1 MLNEEAYLHMNE
13 VDYFKNFNLGKEID
27 LAGSFAYNALS
38 ILNMEDNVYQ
48 NDQIFLFLY
57 NTAVSVERLQKCV
70 LFIYGNYDET
80 SITDFA
86 ASLKSHDHQMLQSR
100 ITEITH
106 KKLSAEQNSLLML
119 LSGFYLNGR
128 YANYS
133 FGDKFDCKSQLEEF
147 VKKNYDASMV
157 EPNFLGNDTIITESA
172 KERIGRTLG
181 KLLSYYYDIIKEKS
195 RALNLYTYELRSGSS
210 AEKVFLNTFPKK
222 SVQAIS
228 QTERNALAELIVYLI
243 NTTDNTGYLYYLRE
257 IKPLSFDPYLVQE
270 YLAEILKRQTP
281 QDLVDEVETIYEDFS
296 HEEIE
301 ERKQSL
307 LIMNERN
314 VFFPEDDEDE

>member
-1 MLNEEAYLHMNE
+1 MNE
-13 VDYFKNFNLGKEID
+13 IDYFKNFNLGKEID

-38 ILNMEDNVYQ
+38 ILNMEDNVYK

-70 LFIYGNYDET
+70 LFICGNYDET
-80 SITDFA
+80 SIADFA
-86 ASLKSHDHQMLQSR
+86 SSLKSHDHQMLQSR
-100 ITEITH
+100 ITEITK
-106 KKLSAEQNSLLML
+106 KKLSTEQNSFLML
-119 LSGFYLNGR
+119 LSGFYSNGR

-133 FGDKFDCKSQLEEF
+133 FVDEFDCKSQLEEF
-147 VKKNYDASMV
+147 VKKNYDESMIV
-157 EPNFLGNDTIITESA
+157 PDFLGNDTIITESA

-195 RALNLYTYELRSGSS
+195 HELNLYTYELRSGSS
-210 AEKVFLNTFPKK
+210 AEKVFLNPFPKK

-228 QTERNALAELIVYLI
+228 QAEKNALAELMVYLI
-243 NTTDNTGYLYYLRE
+243 NTTDKTGFLNFLRK

-270 YLAEILKRQTP
+270 YLAEILKRHTP
-281 QDLVDEVETIYEDFS
+281 QELVDEVETIYEDFS
-296 HEEIE
+296 HEGIE
-301 ERKQSL
+301 ERKQAL

-314 VFFPEDDEDE
+314 VFFPEDEEDE